1 VSRFKPV
8 REHIETLVN
17 AFSTRRGAPARSPAP
32 GCGDGRWLADMSHEL
47 RTPLNI
53 VIGLSDMLV
62 NEGALK
68 LDAARRSDYAQL
80 IHASGQHLLSLI
92 DGIMEMAK
100 VDSGVF
106 ALRCQQVAPAR
117 VITQCVEMLAVSA
130 THANLELR
138 VELPPNL
145 PDIVADERAL
155 KQILINLL
163 SNAIKFTER
172 GQVTVSASV
181 EQLDLTIC
189 VEDSGVGIAADDLPH
204 IGSPFF
210 RARPTTAHHC
220 DGHGLGLSI
229 VKSLVKRLGG
239 QLEMRSRVG
248 EGTCVMVKLPI
259 DGATENAP
267 RPVPMRE
274 CSQHGVSPLTV
285 HCASGG

>member
-1 VSRFKPV
+1 VSWFKPG
-8 REHIETLVN
+8 REDIEALVD
-17 AFSTRRGAPARSPAP
+17 APSTRRTARARSLTP
-32 GCGDGRWLADMSHEL
+32 DGRWLADMSHEL

-62 NEGALK
+62 NEGTLK

-80 IHASGQHLLSLI
+80 IHASGRHLLSLI

-106 ALRCQQVAPAR
+106 TLRCQQLAPAG

-130 THANLELR
+130 KHANLELR

-172 GQVTVSASV
+172 GQVKVSASV
-181 EQLDLTIC
+181 ERVDLAIC

-204 IGSPFF
+204 IGNPFF
-210 RARPTTAHHC
+210 RARVSTSRHC

-229 VKSLVKRLGG
+229 VKGLVKRLGG
-239 QLEMRSRVG
+239 QLELRSRVG

-259 DGATENAP
+259 NGATENAP
-267 RPVPMRE
+267 RPAARPARE
-274 CSQHGVSPLTV
+274 CSQRGASPLTV
-285 HCASGG
+285 RCVSGG